1 MMNQNMPYI
10 IEDYNGFF
18 VVKSKDV
25 ELIYDVEIYNYF
37 NGLKTTLDLVEKQ
50 VKENNCCMN
59 VLLYICKLRDLI
71 ESKSDLNKL
80 TKEEKANI
88 AFLIW
93 TIYQPINYLG
103 SELSFIISFFI
114 YFKEDVKELKYS

>member
-1 MMNQNMPYI
+1 MHKDISYI
-10 IEDYNGFF
+10 VSGYNGFF

-25 ELIYDVEIYNYF
+25 DLIHDVEIYNYF
-37 NGLKTTLDLVEKQ
+37 NGLKTVLDLAEKQ

-71 ESKSDLNKL
+71 EPKSDLNKL
-80 TKEEKANI
+80 TKEDKANI

-114 YFKEDVKELKYS
+114 YFKEDIKELKYS